1 MRILGWNCR
10 GICNSSTVH
19 TLRALIRGQNPVFVF
34 LCETKASEDRMKK
47 VANLIGFP
55 HFCAIDPKGRA
66 GGICM
71 FWAKELDVELLE
83 FNSNTIAVTI
93 KDCTCV

>member
-1 MRILGWNCR
+1 
-10 GICNSSTVH
+10 
-19 TLRALIRGQNPVFVF
+19 
-34 LCETKASEDRMKK
+34 MKK

-55 HFCAIDPKGRA
+55 HFCAIGPKGRA

-93 KDCTCV
+93 KDCTCVFSSVSMGLCTKPRE

>member
-1 MRILGWNCR
+1 
-10 GICNSSTVH
+10 
-19 TLRALIRGQNPVFVF
+19 
-34 LCETKASEDRMKK
+34 MKK

-55 HFCAIDPKGRA
+55 HFCAIGPKGRA